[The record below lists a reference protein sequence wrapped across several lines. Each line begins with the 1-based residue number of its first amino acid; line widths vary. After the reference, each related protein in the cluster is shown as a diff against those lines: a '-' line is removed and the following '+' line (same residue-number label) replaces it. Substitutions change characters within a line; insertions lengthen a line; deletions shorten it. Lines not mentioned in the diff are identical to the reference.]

1 VAAAV
6 NLKFRD
12 QGELMHLLY
21 SVLAALSGSSLVHVV
36 AVIFHP
42 IFVALATVLTAIYG
56 LTASYG
62 LAIILLTIVIMALLM
77 PLTVRSTRSMIAM
90 QRVAPKIKRLQ
101 QQYKGSE
108 NREQLNRELMR
119 VYKEERINPAGSCL
133 PLLLQ
138 VPVLIV
144 LYDVIKG
151 LSNRLMTSARGHSVA
166 VPRPRYIPTSSRL
179 YHHLV
184 ASHGAMN
191 WLGIN
196 LALKPFSTHAQW
208 FGFLPY
214 VALVL
219 VAVGLQYVQLA
230 QTKRRSPATAQA
242 NPQTRTVQT
251 VQRFLPILS
260 AYIYFVIPG
269 AVVLYMIVSTAIRI
283 GTQFVLFRRGTADPP
298 PSTVEA

>member
-1 VAAAV
+1 MYLLHSAA
-6 NLKFRD
+6 
-12 QGELMHLLY
+12 
-21 SVLAALSGSSLVHVV
+21 AALSESSLFRL
-36 AVIFHP
+36 AGGIFHP
-42 IFVALATVLTAIYG
+42 IFVALATVLAAIYG
-56 LTASYG
+56 VTASYG
-62 LAIILLTIVIMALLM
+62 LAIILLTMVIMALLM
-77 PLTVRSTRSMIAM
+77 PLTIRSTRSMIAM
-90 QRVAPKIKRLQ
+90 QRLAPEIRRLQ
-101 QQYKGSE
+101 QEYKGLE

-119 VYKEERINPAGSCL
+119 VYREERINPAGSCL

-138 VPVLIV
+138 MPVLIV

-151 LSNRLMTSARGHSVA
+151 LSNRLITLVQGHSVA

-179 YHHLV
+179 YRHLV
-184 ASHGAMN
+184 ANHGTMN

-196 LALKPFSTHAQW
+196 LALKPFSAHALW

-230 QTKRRSPATAQA
+230 QTKKRSPATARA
-242 NPQTRTVQT
+242 NPQIGT
-251 VQRFLPILS
+251 VQRFFPILS
-260 AYIYFVIPG
+260 VLIYFVIPG
-269 AVVLYMIVSTAIRI
+269 AVVLYVIVSTAMRI

>member
-1 VAAAV
+1 MYLFRFASAAPAKS
-6 NLKFRD
+6 LFI
-12 QGELMHLLY
+12 HLG
-21 SVLAALSGSSLVHVV
+21 GS
-36 AVIFHP
+36 IFHP
-42 IFVALATVLTAIYG
+42 LFVVLATVLAAIYG

-151 LSNRLMTSARGHSVA
+151 LSNRRMPSGSGSCRTSPSCWLRWDSSTSNW
-166 VPRPRYIPTSSRL
+166 PRP
-179 YHHLV
+179 
-184 ASHGAMN
+184 
-191 WLGIN
+191 
-196 LALKPFSTHAQW
+196 K
-208 FGFLPY
+208 
-214 VALVL
+214 
-219 VAVGLQYVQLA
+219 
-230 QTKRRSPATAQA
+230 
-242 NPQTRTVQT
+242 
-251 VQRFLPILS
+251 
-260 AYIYFVIPG
+260 G
-269 AVVLYMIVSTAIRI
+269 AVRL
-283 GTQFVLFRRGTADPP
+283 LFRRTLRCGRCRRCRGSSRSSLPT
-298 PSTVEA
+298 STSSFPGPWSST